1 MRSLKQYINEHRYT
15 CVLFGVLVLA
25 AVLRLYHLTQIPLA
39 NDELSALYRL
49 QFPSFKTLITQGVM
63 PDGHPALVQVFL
75 YYYSK
80 LVGSSSSLLKL
91 PFIICGVAS
100 VWVAYTLFTL
110 QLGRRVGLMV
120 ALSMTTTQF
129 FIMHSQL
136 ARPYSVGLLFILLLA
151 LYLHKL
157 ASKPS
162 RLHYLGAVLFM
173 FLSASTHYIALLTAV
188 CLMFAWVWVDV
199 KRLSNA
205 IRISALVT
213 LLYVPQLVVFF
224 QQLKVGGV
232 GSWLGKPQ
240 LNFIYHFF
248 SYSQHHFGPLMMLT
262 FVLGWASLLFLG
274 IDKFTKKQL
283 YPLVVFGLTFLV
295 AFIYSVYRNP
305 VLQFPVLLFAWP
317 FMLAFLFSAVRYLP
331 KTLFIWV
338 IGLMTCLQLY
348 SLVYMRK
355 HYQVFYN
362 QSYRATVKQIVT
374 NVTPHTPLLLNGNQ
388 PFYFNYYFAQSNF
401 TPNYLHTR
409 IDSLSIPLYQKLLQ
423 NTQADTLVVAH
434 AFYLSSLYFE
444 WAKVYYPTVI
454 FHQQQAFNELYV
466 LCKNQELTQ
475 HNKLFD
481 TLTSATLYSK
491 NSRLTCDQLPQQRL
505 RVVAKVEF
513 TNDTLPNNSVLVVK
527 VFDMS
532 QRMIA
537 ESSQAYFRNTK
548 QIALASLDIEPTPYS
563 RILNVQAFVHNEKQQ
578 QLIIQNLTLDVQPGN
593 SLIYG
598 TIGAIPFKQ

>member
-1 MRSLKQYINEHRYT
+1 MKPLKQYVNEHRYT

-39 NDELSALYRL
+39 NDELSAIYRL

-75 YYYSK
+75 YYYTK
-80 LVGSSSSLLKL
+80 VVGSSSSLIKL

-120 ALSMTTTQF
+120 ALSMATTQF

-136 ARPYSVGLLFILLLA
+136 ARPYSVGLFFVLLLA

-157 ASKPS
+157 ASKPI
-162 RLHYLGAVLFM
+162 RLHYLGAVLFL
-173 FLSASTHYIALLTAV
+173 FLSASTHYIALLTAACMIIV
-188 CLMFAWVWVDV
+188 WVWVDL
-199 KRLSNA
+199 KRLGKA
-205 IRISALVT
+205 ILVSALVT

-224 QQLKVGGV
+224 KQLKVGGV

-240 LNFIYHFF
+240 LNFIYYFF
-248 SYSQHHFGPLMMLT
+248 SYTQHHFGPLILFT

-274 IDKFTKKQL
+274 MGKFTKKQL
-283 YPLVVFGLTFLV
+283 YPLVVFGFTFLV

-317 FMLAFLFSAVRYLP
+317 FMLAFIFSSVQYLP
-331 KTLFIWV
+331 RILFVWL
-338 IGLMTCLQLY
+338 IGLMTSLQLY
-348 SLVYMRK
+348 SLVYVRK
-355 HYQVFYN
+355 HYQVYYN
-362 QSYRATVKQIVT
+362 QSYKATVEQIVS
-374 NVTPHTPLLLNGNQ
+374 NVTAHTPLLLNGNQ
-388 PFYFNYYFAQSNF
+388 PFYFNYYFAQSNYK
-401 TPNYLHTR
+401 PNYLNTR
-409 IDSLSIPLYQKLLQ
+409 IDSLSIPLFQKLLQ
-423 NTQADTLVVAH
+423 NTKADTLVVAH
-434 AFYLSSLYFE
+434 AFYLSSIYFE
-444 WAKVYYPTVI
+444 WAKVYYPTVLI
-454 FHQQQAFNELYV
+454 HQQQAFNELYM
-466 LCKNQELTQ
+466 LCKNQEPTQ
-475 HNKLFD
+475 SNKLFD

-505 RVVAKVEF
+505 RMVAKVEF
-513 TNDTLPNNSVLVVK
+513 TDDTMPNNSVLVVK
-527 VFDMS
+527 VFDTR
-532 QRMIA
+532 QRIIA
-537 ESSQAYFRNTK
+537 ESSQAYFSNNK
-548 QIALASLDIEPTPYS
+548 QIALTSLDIEPTSYM
-563 RILNVQAFVHNEKQQ
+563 RKLNIQAFVHNEKQQ
-578 QLIIQNLTLDVQPGN
+578 QLIIQNLTLEAQPGN